1 MVPIEVAEE
10 AIEEEE
16 EKMSEMAIMDNMTT
30 KTVEWEVEMAIMDNL
45 VIKTEVFG
53 EELIEAEVVI
63 LTLLKKR
70 KNPRITQIK
79 LNKSQIML
87 KNLPVT

>member
-30 KTVEWEVEMAIMDNL
+30 KTVEWEVEMSIMDNL
-45 VIKTEVFG
+45 AIKTEEEEQIEG

-63 LTLLKKR
+63 LTRLKKR
-70 KNPRITQIK
+70 KNPII
-79 LNKSQIML
+79 
-87 KNLPVT
+87 